1 MQCLN
6 LGMSFALLASLLA
19 LSAPTYQPRVQ
30 WLNVTN
36 SKDGMALT
44 MTTRIA
50 SNQLIG
56 IETSTRTTKVLI
68 SGSSSGNLA
77 CCQKTTSINAT
88 NGGSNDSSNRSSSDD
103 SEHDT
108 EGFTR
113 ANKIAIGVGLGIVL
127 PSCLA
132 SVINLLIRIREL
144 RQELRDDRKRASGTE
159 DIELKPGLERALNE
173 SMIYRSGSSNWRFM
187 FKFVFLKWFWR
198 RGRKVDVSGSA

>member
-1 MQCLN
+1 
-6 LGMSFALLASLLA
+6 
-19 LSAPTYQPRVQ
+19 
-30 WLNVTN
+30 
-36 SKDGMALT
+36 

-68 SGSSSGNLA
+68 SSSGNLA

-88 NGGSNDSSNRSSSDD
+88 NGGSNDSNNRSSSDD

-113 ANKIAIGVGLGIVL
+113 ANKIAIGVGVGIVL

-144 RQELRDDRKRASGTE
+144 RQELRDDRKKASGTE
-159 DIELKPGLERALNE
+159 DIELKPGLERNE
-173 SMIYRSGSSNWRFM
+173 SMIYRSGSSNWRFR
-187 FKFVFLKWFWR
+187 FKFMFFKWFWR